1 MTKDSFGLITR
12 NERAIAYRSSL
23 APLGCSKG
31 KNMSR
36 PSALSLADVRQI
48 AQKYTSRSEFAKHDG
63 KAYQFAWRNKL
74 LDDVCSHMQI
84 SSIYSDA
91 RWCHETST
99 LEAKKHTSR
108 AAFKRGNSGAYCYA
122 LNNGILDEICSHMP
136 VLKKTWNEKNIR
148 LEAAKYANKLD
159 FKKYNTTAY
168 RCACQQ
174 GILESVCLH
183 MDSKQRW
190 SKAKVLLESA
200 KYANKSAFRAN
211 SGGAYNHALLN
222 GYLNEACA
230 HMQPGKYGFD
240 PDKPASLYCMKITNQ
255 DGRAF
260 FKVGITN
267 RAAERRAMGLG
278 AKTRNTVEIINELRF
293 ERGSQARNVERAIHT
308 QYASLKYRGAPIMN
322 NGNKEVFVEDVFAM
336 FNQTTA

>member
-31 KNMSR
+31 KNMNKPKS
-36 PSALSLADVRQI
+36 LSLSDVRQI
-48 AQKYTSRSEFAKHDG
+48 AQKYTSRSSFAKNDG
-63 KAYQFAWRNKL
+63 IAYQFAWRNKL

-99 LEAKKHTSR
+99 LEAKKYTSR
-108 AAFKRGNSGAYCYA
+108 AAFKRGNSGAYNYA
-122 LNNGILDEICSHMP
+122 LRNGILNEICSHMP
-136 VLKKTWNEKNIR
+136 ILKMSWDEQSIRAVADKFSSKALFKREKN
-148 LEAAKYANKLD
+148 AAYGAACKL
-159 FKKYNTTAY
+159 
-168 RCACQQ
+168 
-174 GILESVCLH
+174 GILESVCKH
-183 MDSKQRW
+183 MDGKPRW
-190 SKAKVLLESA
+190 NKAKVLAESA
-200 KYANKSAFRAN
+200 KHNTKALFSLN
-211 SGGAYNHALLN
+211 SPGAYKHALHY
-222 GYLNEACA
+222 GYIDEACA

-255 DGRAF
+255 DGRTF

-267 RAAERRAMGLG
+267 RAAERRAMGMG

>member
-63 KAYQFAWRNKL
+63 KAYQLAWRNNL
-74 LDDVCSHMQI
+74 LDDVCSHMPI
-84 SSIYSDA
+84 SSVYSYK
-91 RWCHETST
+91 RWCRESVAE
-99 LEAKKHTSR
+99 EARKYVTRSSFCR
-108 AAFKRGNSGAYCYA
+108 DNSSAYGYA
-122 LNNGILDEICSHMP
+122 LSNGILDEVCSHMP
-136 VLKKTWNEKNIR
+136 VLKTTWTEENIR
-148 LEAAKYANKLD
+148 LEAKKHSNKLD
-159 FKKYNTTAY
+159 FKRISSPAY
-168 RCACQQ
+168 KAACKQ
-174 GILESVCLH
+174 GILESACMH
-183 MDSKQRW
+183 MDGKQRW
-190 SKAKVLLESA
+190 NKEKILTESA
-200 KYANKSAFRAN
+200 KYTNKSEFHAK
-211 SGGAYNHALLN
+211 SSGAYKYAMQH
-222 GYLNEACA
+222 GYLAEACA
-230 HMQPGKYGFD
+230 HMPKEKCGFD